1 MPRKPKTVENKTSI
15 PESRRYGVHFDYK
28 DLVKRLL
35 KLKAEKEKSYI
46 NRSFS
51 KLNKTYKVYLEEN
64 FSRTKSVHRKR
75 DDTPRKV
82 FVRNTS
88 SGKKRTAF
96 RSKLKE
102 SKSPLESTYN
112 YLDSSLNLRKNFSP
126 KKRLKKLQQSLQKT
140 NLNKHVNLPK
150 V

>member
-1 MPRKPKTVENKTSI
+1 
-15 PESRRYGVHFDYK
+15 VHFDYK

-64 FSRTKSVHRKR
+64 FSRTKSVQRKR
-75 DDTPRKV
+75 DDTPKKV

-88 SGKKRTAF
+88 GGKKRTAF

-112 YLDSSLNLRKNFSP
+112 YIDSSLNLRKNFSP

-140 NLNKHVNLPK
+140 NLNKHINLPK